1 MNRFAKMTYEDY
13 DLYHKYGFS
22 KGRPVGV
29 HDAADRIVGDMM
41 AMGYYIDFVET
52 LIRVD
57 SRGYMGRKF
66 SLRGL
71 DDVIGDMLQSG
82 YIYDEATGRFFED
95 QSQKLSRNWGR
106 LTEDE
111 ERQMA
116 VLRLDIVGNSAI
128 VKENPKTLID
138 KTFAEIRKI
147 VNRAVVSRYGRLWT
161 WEGDGA
167 LGVFILDEYSRFA
180 IFAGM
185 EILNEMFI
193 FNKTENKLNSAIK
206 VRIAVHSGE
215 LAYSDNDAKI
225 LKSDVIK
232 AAIKLESKAAVP
244 NSLVISESLAMSQDQ
259 SLLDIFS
266 GSKVVTGSTEKYR
279 MYQTSMGKS

>member
-1 MNRFAKMTYEDY
+1 MNRFAKMTYPDY

-57 SRGYMGRKF
+57 SRGYMGRRF
-66 SLRGL
+66 NLRGL

-111 ERQMA
+111 ERPMA

-128 VKENPKTLID
+128 VKENPKTVID

-167 LGVFILDEYSRFA
+167 LGVFILDDYSRFA

-185 EILNEMFI
+185 EILNEMFV

-206 VRIAVHSGE
+206 LRIAVHSGE
-215 LAYSDNDAKI
+215 FAYSDNDAKI
-225 LKSDVIK
+225 LKTDVIK

-266 GSKVVTGSTEKYR
+266 SSKVVAGSTEKYR